1 MKTCSTPLC
10 VHKHV
15 HSNFPNVFST
25 SLNRDIP
32 KEKLVVR
39 CGEGDDIEDEHSR
52 HQDRFALSE
61 PVRHPDYTLTSQ
73 KIPEYDFA
81 LIKVDRPFELNINVD
96 TMCMPTSHNDYDP
109 NDCYATGFGKDRWG
123 KLIQKER

>member
-1 MKTCSTPLC
+1 M
-10 VHKHV
+10 
-15 HSNFPNVFST
+15 
-25 SLNRDIP
+25 
-32 KEKLVVR
+32 VR

-123 KLIQKER
+123 KLIKREQYKLYISSKINVFSNVVDTYQFIKCY

>member
-1 MKTCSTPLC
+1 M
-10 VHKHV
+10 
-15 HSNFPNVFST
+15 
-25 SLNRDIP
+25 
-32 KEKLVVR
+32 VR
-39 CGEGDDIEDEHSR
+39 CGEGDNIEEEHSR

-123 KLIQKER
+123 KFIKKEQ

>member
-1 MKTCSTPLC
+1 MHL
-10 VHKHV
+10 H
-15 HSNFPNVFST
+15 FPNVVST
-25 SLNRDIP
+25 FFDRDIP
-32 KEKLVVR
+32 NEKLVVR
-39 CGEGDDIEDEHSR
+39 CGEGDNIEEEHSR

-96 TMCMPTSHNDYDP
+96 TMWVCTRVCTDV
-109 NDCYATGFGKDRWG
+109 R
-123 KLIQKER
+123 R